1 MQSASNF
8 AELYKRNAMEIKGQ
22 WLDQILQLYLLQL
35 EYLVAL

>member
-8 AELYKRNAMEIKGQ
+8 AEFHKRNAMEIKGQ